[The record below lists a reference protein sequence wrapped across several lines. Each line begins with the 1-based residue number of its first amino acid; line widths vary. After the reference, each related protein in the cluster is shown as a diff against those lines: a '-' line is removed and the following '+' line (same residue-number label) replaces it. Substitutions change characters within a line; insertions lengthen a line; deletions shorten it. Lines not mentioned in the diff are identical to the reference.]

1 MTTLDKA
8 IEALGEPRVMA
19 MVVSDGVD
27 DDDWPENP
35 IQTLNRDEWPRYEVE
50 ELAPRTSHSATYA
63 SATAMAEHPG
73 QRNVHIRV
81 EFLYVFSSK
90 P

>member
-35 IQTLNRDEWPRYEVE
+35 IQPLSREDWPRYEVE
-50 ELAPRTSHSATYA
+50 EMLRSSHSATYA
-63 SATAMAEHPG
+63 SATAVAEHPG

-81 EFLYVFSSK
+81 EFLYIFSSK